1 MPRRVP
7 HLDKAIVL
15 WLDRRILHL
24 PSIKLG
30 YPTSLG
36 TGSIHVKS
44 RQRKH

>member
-30 YPTSLG
+30 YPTS